1 MNPQFENDYFEA
13 QLPLPNKYDKRLTL
27 SKAKKTFSK
36 LDVNSILSF
45 AKFSKCTNK
54 ILDNSSAAT
63 LIRVCLLYSYK
74 VTFCL
79 IILFDQVKITFSS
92 EIINFIILI
101 IFLKHLFINC
111 LLGFKFPINKTFSV
125 QYLLKS
131 KV

>member
-1 MNPQFENDYFEA
+1 MNPQFENEYFEA
-13 QLPLPNKYDKRLTL
+13 RLPLPNLRDTRLTL

-63 LIRVCLLYSYK
+63 LLRVCLLFSYK

-79 IILFDQVKITFSS
+79 IILFNLVKIAF
-92 EIINFIILI
+92 
-101 IFLKHLFINC
+101 
-111 LLGFKFPINKTFSV
+111 
-125 QYLLKS
+125 
-131 KV
+131 